1 MSHALMAVPEFPW
14 YRRLSDRLVESASG
28 RGALVSVLVFVV
40 FSATVL
46 PWQAA
51 QAREAVGEAG
61 SPDTSF
67 WYSADRLYALAE
79 AYGEDG
85 RSAYVLA
92 RVTFDVVWPLVYTA
106 MLVLVIGWL
115 LRRSFEFGH
124 PARLIVLLPVA
135 ALLADYAENICTA
148 VVMARYPDTTPVLAE
163 LAGVATAAK
172 WTTLSAAFLMV
183 PVLAVVAFLRR
194 GRNKPQPTVV
204 YQPR

>member
-1 MSHALMAVPEFPW
+1 MSHAMLAVPELSWP
-14 YRRLSDRLVESASG
+14 RRLADRLVEASSG
-28 RGALVSVLVFVV
+28 RAAIVSLLVFVV

-106 MLVLVIGWL
+106 MLVLVTGWL
-115 LRRSFEFGH
+115 LRRSFEAGH
-124 PARLIVLLPVA
+124 PARLLVLLPLA
-135 ALLADYAENICTA
+135 ALLADYAENLCTA
-148 VVMARYPDTTPVLAE
+148 VVMARYPATTPVLAE
-163 LAGVATAAK
+163 LAGVMTALK
-172 WTTLSAAFLMV
+172 WTTLSAAFLVV